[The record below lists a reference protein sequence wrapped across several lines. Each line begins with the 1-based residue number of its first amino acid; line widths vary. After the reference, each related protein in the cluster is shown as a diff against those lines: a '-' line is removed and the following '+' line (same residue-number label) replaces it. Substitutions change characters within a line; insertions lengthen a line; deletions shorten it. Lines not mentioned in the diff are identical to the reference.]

1 MSAYALNKLICKRIP
16 EFYRLSAFPQRTT
29 LHCSFANDGEVIS
42 LVNSPSKVKVK
53 QSHYRPGQ
61 AQRVPGS

>member
-1 MSAYALNKLICKRIP
+1 MTLLLLKMFASILNKCAYKTVYTLLLLCDHTDRHNLNDCCK
-16 EFYRLSAFPQRTT
+16 
-29 LHCSFANDGEVIS
+29 
-42 LVNSPSKVKVK
+42 KVKVK

>member
-1 MSAYALNKLICKRIP
+1 LASTLADVILGKLLVSGT
-16 EFYRLSAFPQRTT
+16 ETVQFL
-29 LHCSFANDGEVIS
+29 EV
-42 LVNSPSKVKVK
+42 KVKVK

>member
-1 MSAYALNKLICKRIP
+1 MCLRRTLLFLHSIYLTIIP
-16 EFYRLSAFPQRTT
+16 YIPSLP
-29 LHCSFANDGEVIS
+29 SFIS
-42 LVNSPSKVKVK
+42 LFFLLIHILFNYDKKLKVMVK